1 MEPSFFTLGIPI
13 YLERITFGTVVEL
26 LIYLGHYGL
35 ILYSTRAIAIY
46 RSVVI
51 TFVMRVH
58 RASLMP
64 IKIEWEFDD
73 ERTIFTV
80 RL

>member
-1 MEPSFFTLGIPI
+1 MEPSFFTLGIAI
-13 YLERITFGTVVEL
+13 YLERITFGTVAEL
-26 LIYLGHYGL
+26 LIHFGQYGL
-35 ILYSTRAIAIY
+35 ILYSTRATAIY

-51 TFVMRVH
+51 TSVVRVH
-58 RASLMP
+58 CALVMP

-80 RL
+80 GL